1 MSSSTMK
8 ITITIKAIMIILD
21 TLALTRL
28 AKMALKRPL
37 SFSGSC
43 GEVVGGTREVVV
55 LGGGTEV
62 LVPFSKVVGGS
73 SEVVEPLFDG
83 PARRQ

>member
-8 ITITIKAIMIILD
+8 ITITIKAIMMILD

-37 SFSGSC
+37 SLSGSC
-43 GEVVGGTREVVV
+43 GEVVGGTRVVV
-55 LGGGTEV
+55 LGGIKV
-62 LVPFSKVVGGS
+62 LVLFSRVENVVLVL
-73 SEVVEPLFDG
+73 VVETLFDG
-83 PARRQ
+83 FWRQ